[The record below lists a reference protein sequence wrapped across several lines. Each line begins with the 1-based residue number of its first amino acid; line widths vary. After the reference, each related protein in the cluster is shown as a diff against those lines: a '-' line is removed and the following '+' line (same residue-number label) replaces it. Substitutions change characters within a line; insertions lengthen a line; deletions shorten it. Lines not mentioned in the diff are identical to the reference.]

1 MSEISKYEDQVKKMQ
16 GLCDEHD
23 LCFSFKKNQY
33 PIVFTLLSLHDED
46 DQLSM
51 FNDAEESE
59 RYCSPDARMS
69 WVFEDG
75 ELSTRV
81 TGGTFTI
88 SKSVRT
94 KIESILLKMILYW
107 QQYFF
112 RDVIE
117 KGSLRNGMMPV
128 ISEDEAN
135 DLPDGAMPLEEVDIE
150 DDGGPE
156 EISVDDPDIK
166 EAIAIVR
173 AENKATTSM
182 LQRRM
187 GIGFAKAARLI
198 DALEELEIVGPY
210 KDGEPRDVLPA
221 DEPEDED

>member
-23 LCFSFKKNQY
+23 LCYSFKKDKY
-33 PIVFTLLSLHDED
+33 PIVFTLLSLQDAD

-51 FNDAEESE
+51 FDDAEEQE
-59 RYCSPDARMS
+59 GYCSPDARMS

-88 SKSVRT
+88 SKTVRT

-112 RDVIE
+112 RDVIQ
-117 KGSLRNGMMPV
+117 KGSLRQGMMPV

-156 EISVDDPDIK
+156 EISTDDPDIK

-173 AENKATTSM
+173 AENKATTSL

-198 DALEELEIVGPY
+198 DALEELEIIGPY
-210 KDGEPRDVLPA
+210 KDGEPRYVLPA
-221 DEPEDED
+221 DEPDDED

>member
-51 FNDAEESE
+51 FNDAEETE

-156 EISVDDPDIK
+156 EISVD
-166 EAIAIVR
+166 
-173 AENKATTSM
+173 
-182 LQRRM
+182 
-187 GIGFAKAARLI
+187 
-198 DALEELEIVGPY
+198 
-210 KDGEPRDVLPA
+210 
-221 DEPEDED
+221 